1 MTFDDVIVVEITIVT
16 SHLQRGVSHDVLKG
30 ECIAAAVHQILA
42 SKSVPERMDGS
53 PLHTSAVVVLYDGEP
68 QSVLCQK
75 IPKFITE
82 QIIRRSTTTNCH
94 VIPQNANHCRT
105 EGDNLN
111 FAILRVPKNDLLS
124 AQVYILILNVAYC
137 SSPTATIQQEIDDN
151 PIAILA
157 ELTIGFRLLQKRH
170 EFIIGVGLL
179 FWY

>member
-1 MTFDDVIVVEITIVT
+1 MVLDDVIIEDVAVVA
-16 SHLQRGVSHDVLKG
+16 SHLQCRVPHDLLEG
-30 ECIAAAVHQILA
+30 ECITAAVHQILP
-42 SKSVPERMDGS
+42 SEGVSERMDRS
-53 PLHTSAVVVLYDGEP
+53 PLNASVGVVLYDCEP

-94 VIPQNANHCRT
+94 VIPQNANHGRT

-111 FAILRVPKNDLLS
+111 LAILRVSKNDLLS

-151 PIAILA
+151 PI
-157 ELTIGFRLLQKRH
+157 TITRRTYNWLQASS
-170 EFIIGVGLL
+170 EAS
-179 FWY
+179 